1 MILARASL
9 GDLAAITALECA
21 GFDHASWSADA
32 WRGEIVADDRLVL
45 VARTLVDDDVIG
57 VVTVQTVLET
67 ADLHRVVVRPDRR
80 GEGIGRRLVRAGV
93 EWAAAM
99 GAQRMLLEVDVAN
112 VAARR
117 LYDGLGFVP
126 LSKRR
131 DYYGQGLDA
140 LVMALDLGASWRET
154 A

>member
-9 GDLAAITALECA
+9 ADLDAITALEGA

-32 WRGEIVADDRLVL
+32 WRGEIEADDRLVL
-45 VARTLVDDDVIG
+45 VARALVDGAVIG
-57 VVTVQTVLET
+57 VATVQTVLDV
-67 ADLHRVVVRPDRR
+67 ADLHRVVVRTDRR

-93 EWAAAM
+93 EWAAAR
-99 GAQRMLLEVDVAN
+99 GARRMLLEVDVAN

-117 LYDGLGFVP
+117 LYDRLGFEPV
-126 LSKRR
+126 SKRR
-131 DYYGQGLDA
+131 DYYGPGLDA
-140 LVMALDLGASWRET
+140 FVLGLELGESWKET